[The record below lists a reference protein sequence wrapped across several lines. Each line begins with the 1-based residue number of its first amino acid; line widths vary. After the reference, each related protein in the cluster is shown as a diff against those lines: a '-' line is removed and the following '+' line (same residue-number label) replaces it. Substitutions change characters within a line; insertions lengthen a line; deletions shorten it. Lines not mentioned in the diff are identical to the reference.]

1 MSTKGKHNQPEGDQ
15 KTTYYVWSII
25 GDIVRVMPGVLINL
39 TQVANVGLGFMNKV
53 LTLEIYSKNNKPL
66 RYQISLNVVPS
77 ASNTKPA
84 NKNQ

>member
-1 MSTKGKHNQPEGDQ
+1 
-15 KTTYYVWSII
+15 
-25 GDIVRVMPGVLINL
+25 MPGVLIKL
-39 TQVANVGLGFMNKV
+39 AYAANVGLGFMNKV
-53 LTLEIYSKNNKPL
+53 LTLEIYNKNNKPL

>member
-1 MSTKGKHNQPEGDQ
+1 
-15 KTTYYVWSII
+15 
-25 GDIVRVMPGVLINL
+25 
-39 TQVANVGLGFMNKV
+39 MNKV

>member
-1 MSTKGKHNQPEGDQ
+1 
-15 KTTYYVWSII
+15 
-25 GDIVRVMPGVLINL
+25 MPGVLIKL
-39 TQVANVGLGFMNKV
+39 TYAANVGLGFMDKV
-53 LTLEIYSKNNKPL
+53 LTLEIYNKKIKPL

>member
-1 MSTKGKHNQPEGDQ
+1 MTC
-15 KTTYYVWSII
+15 TTARKCII
-25 GDIVRVMPGVLINL
+25 GDIVRVMPGVLIKL
-39 TQVANVGLGFMNKV
+39 THATNVGLGFMNKV
-53 LTLEIYSKNNKPL
+53 LTLEIYNKNNKPL